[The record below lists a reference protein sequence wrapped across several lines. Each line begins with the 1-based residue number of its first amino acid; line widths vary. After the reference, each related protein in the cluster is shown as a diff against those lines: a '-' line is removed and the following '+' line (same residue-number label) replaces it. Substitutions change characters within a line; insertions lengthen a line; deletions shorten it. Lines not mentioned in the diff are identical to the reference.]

1 MWLTAACKL
10 CGSLQFDS
18 GELPKDGENP
28 AGDAPP
34 EVNDEPAAEG
44 APVDTKGAPEDNEGA
59 PADTEGAPADTEGA
73 PAGEVIPREAGKFV
87 LLVQDVIQHAQVIL
101 S

>member
-34 EVNDEPAAEG
+34 AVNDEPAAEG
-44 APVDTKGAPEDNEGA
+44 APVDTKGAPEDN
-59 PADTEGAPADTEGA
+59 EGAPADTEGA